1 MEVLK
6 ITSQFGH
13 EVMSCNFAAV
23 SDLAI
28 AVVPSKDI
36 QEEYDAE
43 VQKIFDNMRF
53 FSATVFK
60 VPFEERH
67 KYQHSLDVV
76 RLLKDEK
83 LPDDCWR
90 EFARTR
96 LSSQDDPDTLTQYPG
111 LEDEDNILVIPQ
123 KLLSDGE
130 CGVSAAQQS
139 LPLEVFDFLIAR
151 PEKPVLG
158 QHFHKINDRPIVEDL
173 VKRFDGRLYVPG
185 LTENEHVFGIRGVQ
199 HREYY
204 NMYRQLKLSV
214 GIAGTHTWY
223 LLTMFPEIPQVI
235 LYNKSGVEHWP
246 AIAEAYRKQGKQIYA
261 IGFDENTDMSQLSK
275 EVEAKVAEL
284 LG

>member
-1 MEVLK
+1 MLK

-13 EVMSCNFAAV
+13 EIMACEFANV
-23 SDLAI
+23 SDWAV
-28 AVVPSKDI
+28 AVVPNKDVL
-36 QEEYDAE
+36 EEYETE
-43 VQKIFDNMRF
+43 VQKILLNMGF
-53 FSATVFK
+53 FSASLFK

-67 KYQHSLDVV
+67 KYEHCLDVI
-76 RLLKDEK
+76 RLLKDNR
-83 LPDDCWR
+83 LPNDWW
-90 EFARTR
+90 EGFAKGR
-96 LSSQDDPDTLTQYPG
+96 LHPQDDPDTLTQYPG

-235 LYNKSGVEHWP
+235 LYNKSSVEHWP
-246 AIAEAYRKQGKQIYA
+246 AIAEAYRKQGHQIYA